1 MLDYLLSAIEQ
12 CAPDVHPKTMSAV
25 IYHESK
31 GNPFAIGVNTKKIK
45 IKEQPTTKEA
55 AISAAKKL
63 MDAGANIDMGLGQ
76 INSANLEWLKLSVED
91 VFDTCKNLQAASK
104 ILTANYKYAK
114 QAFVENDQAALR
126 AALSSYNTG
135 NQQRGLIN
143 GYVENIY
150 RSALTLE
157 KRDYV
162 VPILNTTNYQVNPEE
177 HGENEKPFVLRAVGN
192 NKLKNSK
199 REGLGKSEK
208 STAFDVIKS
217 DAETESA
224 LVY

>member
-1 MLDYLLSAIEQ
+1 MLDYLLTAIEQ
-12 CAPDVHPKTMSAV
+12 CASNVHPKTMSAV

-31 GNPFAIGVNTKKIK
+31 GNPFAIGVNTKNIK
-45 IKEQPTTKEA
+45 LKEQPTTKEA
-55 AISAAKKL
+55 AITAAKEL
-63 MDAGANIDMGLGQ
+63 LDAGANIDMGLGQ

-114 QAFVENDQAALR
+114 QTFVENDQAALR

-135 NQQRGLIN
+135 NQQRGLTN
-143 GYVENIY
+143 GYVGNVY
-150 RSALTLE
+150 RSAVALE

-162 VPILNTTNYQVNPEE
+162 VPMLNTVNYQVKLETN
-177 HGENEKPFVLRAVGN
+177 GEAEKPFVLRAVEA
-192 NKLKNSK
+192 NKGKSVK
-199 REGLGKSEK
+199 REKLGKPGK
-208 STAFDVIKS
+208 SAPFDVIKS
-217 DAETESA
+217 DVETESA